1 MMNSK
6 KGFTLIEL
14 LAVIVIL
21 AIIALITAPTILN
34 VIENSRRDASKDKAY
49 GAIDAVKLAYT
60 EAQSNGADVA
70 LPFVVKF
77 TTAGKGEITATDS
90 TKYEVKASGDMP
102 TEGSIIMNADG
113 KIFIGAKDASNNYV
127 VATSKTSAGAL
138 KYGSYKCF
146 MESATST
153 KVKCER

>member
-1 MMNSK
+1 MMNGK

-70 LPFVVKF
+70 LPFVVTF
-77 TTAGKGEITATDS
+77 TTAGKGEIAATDG

-102 TEGSIIMNADG
+102 TAGSIIFDANG
-113 KIFIGAKDASNNYV
+113 KMYIGAKNGSNYNP
-127 VATSKTSAGAL
+127 ATSKGAAGAL
-138 KYGSYKCF
+138 KYGSYYCF

>member
-34 VIENSRRDASKDKAY
+34 VIENSRKDAAKDKAY

-60 EAQSNGADVA
+60 EAQSDGADVPI
-70 LPFVVKF
+70 PFTVTF
-77 TTAGKGEITATDS
+77 NSSGKGEISADGGTK
-90 TKYEVKASGDMP
+90 KYEVKASGEMP
-102 TEGSIIMNADG
+102 SAGSITMNADG
-113 KIFIGAKDASNNYV
+113 KIYIGTASGATTTKNN
-127 VATSKTSAGAL
+127 TAL
-138 KYGSYKCF
+138 KYGSYQCY
-146 MESATST
+146 MENTTST